1 MRRLRLAMKKLLQKF
16 CAVAMLG
23 ILSAGAFAQKRD
35 DDKRP
40 PKEPSKVV
48 TPDKK
53 DKPQQNPQ
61 KPKDN
66 DKRGRP

>member
-1 MRRLRLAMKKLLQKF
+1 MRRLRLEMKKLMRKF
-16 CAVAMLG
+16 LAVAMLG
-23 ILSAGAFAQKRD
+23 LVSAGAFAQKRD

-53 DKPQQNPQ
+53 DKPQQNQ
-61 KPKDN
+61 EKPKNN
-66 DKRGRP
+66 DKKGRP

>member
-1 MRRLRLAMKKLLQKF
+1 MRRLRLEMKKLMRKF
-16 CAVAMLG
+16 LAVAMLG
-23 ILSAGAFAQKRD
+23 MVSAGAFAQKRD

-53 DKPQQNPQ
+53 DKPQQNQ
-61 KPKDN
+61 EKPKHN
-66 DKRGRP
+66 DKKGRP

>member
-1 MRRLRLAMKKLLQKF
+1 MRRLRLEMKKLMRKF
-16 CAVAMLG
+16 LAVAMLG
-23 ILSAGAFAQKRD
+23 MVSAGAFAQKRD

-53 DKPQQNPQ
+53 DKPQQNQ
-61 KPKDN
+61 EKPKNN
-66 DKRGRP
+66 DKKGRP

>member
-1 MRRLRLAMKKLLQKF
+1 MKKLMRKF
-16 CAVAMLG
+16 CAVVMLG
-23 ILSAGAFAQKRD
+23 IVSAGAFAQKRD

-53 DKPQQNPQ
+53 DKPQQTE

-66 DKRGRP
+66 NKRGKP